1 MKRCRLGGGEGQTP
15 SHTFLEHTGE
25 MHLRV
30 RARSLPE
37 LLAEAG
43 RALTGLLLRDA
54 RGDAVGPWAPVEVRS
69 TDRAALLVDWLNELI
84 YRAESALEVP
94 TEFDVQEVGDTSVRA
109 RIRGVPVG
117 SAPLVKAAT
126 LHSAR
131 VEAVEG
137 GFEGDVILD
146 V

>member
-1 MKRCRLGGGEGQTP
+1 MTLAP

-25 MHLRV
+25 MHLRI

-43 RALTGLLLRDA
+43 RALTGLLLRGA
-54 RGDAVGPWAPVEVRS
+54 RSDAVGSWATIEVRS

-84 YRAESALEVP
+84 YRAESGLEAP
-94 TEFDVQEVGDTSVRA
+94 TEFDVQEAGDSSVRA
-109 RIRGVPVG
+109 RIRGVPVEG
-117 SAPLVKAAT
+117 AAPLVKAAT
-126 LHSAR
+126 LHGAR

-137 GFEGDVILD
+137 GYEGDVILD